1 MSSVLNSQISSGIQI
16 QGVGVLSSTTT
27 VSGLTTINGE
37 NSSNLGLILGV
48 SIPLFIIGNF
58 KIN

>member
-1 MSSVLNSQISSGIQI
+1 MGSALNSQIASGIQI
-16 QGVGVLSSTTT
+16 QGVGILSSSTI

-48 SIPLFIIGNF
+48 SIPLFIIGRF
-58 KIN
+58 